1 MQQNLQLVQESSS
14 LHEPLTKTSRNERR
28 ALLIAC
34 AVSFSFVE
42 TGLDIHKA
50 LGAEFTITNQQ
61 RLPVVLAV
69 FVAYFLVAFVTSAAS
84 DFTAWLSAYNSMK
97 LNYLDDLRKTA
108 EDDDVP
114 RRAARHTPPSIE
126 ARVREREAPLLD
138 KQYNL
143 RSRHIPTAVRLR
155 AFFTFAIPVLI
166 GLCTL
171 GLLIYA
177 VCAGPP
183 GGVRR

>member
-1 MQQNLQLVQESSS
+1 MQENLRPVQESPL

-34 AVSFSFVE
+34 AVSFSLVE

-84 DFTAWLSAYNSMK
+84 DFTAWLSAYNNMR

-114 RRAARHTPPSIE
+114 PRVTRHTPPSIE
-126 ARVREREAPLLD
+126 ANIQKREAPLLD
-138 KQYNL
+138 RQYNL
-143 RSRHIPTAVRLR
+143 RSRYIPTTVWLR
-155 AFFTFAIPVLI
+155 GLFTFAIPVLV

-171 GLLIYA
+171 GLLAYA
-177 VCAGPP
+177 VCTAPSSAP
-183 GGVRR
+183 HR